1 MFVTSVTERI
11 DMSTV
16 SASCTGIV
24 LRSTDVGDNDKL
36 LTLLTAEY
44 GKLTISAKGAR
55 SLKSK
60 FMSVSQQFA
69 YGEFTFTVK
78 GDFKWLKD
86 ASLAE
91 SFFAVRR
98 DLPRLALACYVASV
112 TEQLSL
118 EGQAD
123 VELLRLTLNTLYML
137 CGEKHS
143 LDHIKA
149 VFELSAV
156 CVGGFSPEL
165 ESCGNC
171 GSADNITYIDTVGGV
186 CLCESCVRKLF
197 AETQIPVSV
206 LPITSGE
213 LDAFR
218 FITSP
223 DTKNQFAFRLPD
235 EEGSALSDLCEKY
248 LLAQLDCGFKT
259 LSFYHEVKN

>member
-1 MFVTSVTERI
+1 
-11 DMSTV
+11 MSTL
-16 SASCTGIV
+16 SASCTGLV

-36 LTLLTAEY
+36 LTVLSAEY

-55 SLKSK
+55 SLKSR
-60 FMSVSQQFA
+60 FMAASQQFA

-78 GDFKWLKD
+78 GDLKWLKD

-91 SFFAVRR
+91 SFFSVRR

-118 EGQAD
+118 EGEAD

-143 LDHIKA
+143 LAHIKS
-149 VFELSAV
+149 VFELSAA
-156 CVGGFSPEL
+156 CVGGFTPEL
-165 ESCGNC
+165 DECGGC
-171 GSADNITYIDTVGGV
+171 ASADNITYLDTVGGV
-186 CLCESCVRKLF
+186 CLCEQCVKRLF

-206 LPITSGE
+206 LPISFGQ
-213 LDAFR
+213 LDAMR
-218 FITSP
+218 YISSP
-223 DTKNQFAFRLPD
+223 ETKNAFAFRLPD
-235 EEGSALSDLCEKY
+235 DEEAGLSDICEKY

-259 LSFYHEVKN
+259 LSFYHEVIN

>member
-1 MFVTSVTERI
+1 
-11 DMSTV
+11 MSTV
-16 SASCTGIV
+16 SASCTGLV

-44 GKLTISAKGAR
+44 GKLTVSAKGAR

-60 FMSVSQQFA
+60 FMPVSQQFA

-86 ASLAE
+86 AALAE
-91 SFFAVRR
+91 SFFPVRR

-112 TEQLSL
+112 SEQLSL

-123 VELLRLTLNTLYML
+123 VDLLRLTLNTLYML

-143 LDHIKA
+143 LEHIKA

-156 CVGGFSPEL
+156 SIGGFAPEL
-165 ESCGNC
+165 DECGNC
-171 GSADNITYIDTVGGV
+171 ATTENITYLDTVGGV
-186 CLCESCVRKLF
+186 CLCQNCVRKLF
-197 AETQIPVSV
+197 AETQLPVSV
-206 LPITSGE
+206 IPISAGE
-213 LDAFR
+213 LDACR

-223 DTKNQFAFRLPD
+223 ETKNAFAFRLTD
-235 EEGSALSDLCEKY
+235 EDKSALADVCEKY

>member
-1 MFVTSVTERI
+1 
-11 DMSTV
+11 MSTV

-44 GKLTISAKGAR
+44 GKLTVSAKGAR

-60 FMSVSQQFA
+60 FMAVSQQFA

-86 ASLAE
+86 ASLTE
-91 SFFAVRR
+91 GFFSVRR
-98 DLPRLALACYVASV
+98 ELPRLALACYVASV

-123 VELLRLTLNTLYML
+123 IELLRLTLNTLYML
-137 CGEKHS
+137 CGEKHT

-149 VFELSAV
+149 VYELSAV
-156 CVGGFSPEL
+156 SIGGFAPEL
-165 ESCGNC
+165 DECGNC
-171 GSADNITYIDTVGGV
+171 GCVDSISYLDMVGGA
-186 CLCESCVRKLF
+186 CLCENCVRRLF
-197 AETQIPVSV
+197 AETGLPVSV
-206 LPITSGE
+206 IPISSGE
-213 LDAFR
+213 LDALR

-223 DTKNQFAFRLPD
+223 ETRNAFSFRLPD
-235 EEGSALSDLCEKY
+235 EEESALSDLCEKY

>member
-1 MFVTSVTERI
+1 MSVTSVTERT

-16 SASCTGIV
+16 SASCTGLV

-60 FMSVSQQFA
+60 FMAVSQQFA

-91 SFFAVRR
+91 SFFSVRR

-123 VELLRLTLNTLYML
+123 IDLLRLTLNTLYML
-137 CGEKHS
+137 CGDKHT
-143 LDHIKA
+143 LEHIKA

-156 CVGGFSPEL
+156 SIGGFTPEL
-165 ESCGNC
+165 EDCGNC
-171 GSADNITYIDTVGGV
+171 GSVDLVTYLDTVGGV
-186 CLCESCVRKLF
+186 CLCDNCVRKLF
-197 AETQIPVSV
+197 AETGVPVSV
-206 LPITSGE
+206 LPISSGE

-223 DTKNQFAFRLPD
+223 ETKNAFAFRLPN
-235 EEGSALSDLCEKY
+235 EEESALSDLCEKY

-259 LSFYHEVKN
+259 LSFYHEVKD

>member
-1 MFVTSVTERI
+1 
-11 DMSTV
+11 MSTV
-16 SASCTGIV
+16 SASCTGLV

-36 LTLLTAEY
+36 LTILTAEY
-44 GKLTISAKGAR
+44 GKLTVSAKGAR

-60 FMSVSQQFA
+60 LMSASQQFA
-69 YGEFTFTVK
+69 YGEYTFTVK
-78 GDFKWLKD
+78 GDFKWLRD
-86 ASLAE
+86 ASVAE
-91 SFFAVRR
+91 SFFSVRR

-137 CGEKHS
+137 CGDKQA

-156 CVGGFSPEL
+156 AVGGFAPEL
-165 ESCGNC
+165 QECGSCGVVE
-171 GSADNITYIDTVGGV
+171 NITYLDTVGGV
-186 CLCESCVRKLF
+186 CLCDGCVRRLF

-206 LPITSGE
+206 LPVTSTQ
-213 LDAFR
+213 LDAMR
-218 FITSP
+218 YITSP
-223 DTKNQFAFRLPD
+223 ETKNPFSFRLPED
-235 EEGSALSDLCEKY
+235 EENALADICEKY

-259 LSFYHEVKN
+259 LSFYHEVKS

>member
-1 MFVTSVTERI
+1 
-11 DMSTV
+11 MSSV
-16 SASCTGIV
+16 SASCTGLV

-44 GKLTISAKGAR
+44 GKITVSAKGAR

-78 GDFKWLKD
+78 GDFKWLKE
-86 ASLAE
+86 ASLSE
-91 SFFAVRR
+91 GFFAVRR
-98 DLPRLALACYVASV
+98 DLPRLALACYVVSV

-123 VELLRLTLNTLYML
+123 LELLRLALNTLYML
-137 CGEKHS
+137 CGDKHS
-143 LDHIKA
+143 LEHIKA

-156 CVGGFSPEL
+156 SIEGFAPDIDE
-165 ESCGNC
+165 CGTC
-171 GSADNITYIDTVGGV
+171 GCNDSLTYLDTVGGV
-186 CLCESCVRKLF
+186 CLCERCVKKLF

-206 LPITSGE
+206 LPIRLGE

-218 FITSP
+218 YITSP
-223 DTKNQFAFRLPD
+223 ETRNAFAFRLPD
-235 EEGSALSDLCEKY
+235 DEEAALSDLCEKY
-248 LLAQLDCGFKT
+248 LLAQLDCTFKT